1 MLNVKEMFKLL
12 KSVHEYMNTIE
23 KLNNDNLFMKIL
35 SNDFEMNKLGTY
47 RGIPVFEATEYM
59 IVNGLVAAAIAISS
73 EKLEDSYIVVDT
85 LFLNLNKEEQSF
97 LLAHEYGHYL
107 NPPEN
112 YYGNDDRVALAATGL
127 VHPEE
132 LMADK
137 VAAENTG
144 KDVAIRSL
152 RRLKRMMKLLD
163 FTAYARKLQP
173 QRGAFP
179 TEELSLRI
187 AKIKKVAK

>member
-12 KSVHEYMNTIE
+12 KSVHEYLNTVE
-23 KLNNDNLFMKIL
+23 KLSHTSLFMKML

-59 IVNGLVAAAIAISS
+59 MANGIVAAGIAIFS

-85 LFLNLNKEEQSF
+85 LFLSLNKEEQSF

-107 NPPEN
+107 NPPES
-112 YYGNDDRVALAATGL
+112 YSGSDERVALAATGL
-127 VHPEE
+127 VCPEE
-132 LMADK
+132 LMADS
-137 VAAENTG
+137 VAAEITG

-152 RRLKRMMKLLD
+152 RSLKRMMKILD
-163 FTAYARKLQP
+163 IVAYARRLQP
-173 QRGAFP
+173 QMGAFP
-179 TEELSLRI
+179 TEEVSLRI
-187 AKIKKVAK
+187 AKLKEVVE